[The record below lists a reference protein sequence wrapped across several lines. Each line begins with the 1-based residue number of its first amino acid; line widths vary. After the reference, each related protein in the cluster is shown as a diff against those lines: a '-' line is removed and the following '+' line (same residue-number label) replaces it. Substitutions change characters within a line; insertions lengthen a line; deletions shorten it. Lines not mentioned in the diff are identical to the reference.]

1 MINKWD
7 IRFVKMSA
15 LVSTWSKDPSTKV
28 GSVIADKYNRVI
40 SVGYNGFPQKI
51 WDDKRLEDRETKYD
65 IVVHAEANALMFAQ
79 RSLDGCTLYTYPF
92 EPCPRCAGLIIQSG
106 IKRVVSLANTNDRW
120 EKDFMISRS
129 LFAEANVSLEY
140 CYV

>member
-7 IRFVKMSA
+7 VRFIKMAA

-28 GSVIADKYNRVI
+28 GSVIADKHNRVI
-40 SVGYNGFPQKI
+40 SVGYNGFPQSI
-51 WDDKRLEDRETKYD
+51 WDDQRLEDRETKYD
-65 IVVHAEANALMFAQ
+65 IIVHAEANALMFAQ
-79 RSLDGCTLYTYPF
+79 RNLDGFTLYTYPF

-106 IKRVVSLANTNDRW
+106 IKRVVSLKNVNERW

-129 LFAEANVSLEY
+129 LFAEANISLEY